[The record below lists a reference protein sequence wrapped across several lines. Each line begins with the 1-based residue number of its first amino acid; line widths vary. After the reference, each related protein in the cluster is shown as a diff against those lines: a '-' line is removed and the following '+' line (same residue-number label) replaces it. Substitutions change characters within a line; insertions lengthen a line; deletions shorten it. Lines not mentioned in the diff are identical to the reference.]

1 MAGVGPMTQDWEP
14 VVIRKRAP
22 NSAAKRDEKTVN
34 AARRSGADIESV
46 RKFNAGTNK
55 AASSST
61 SLNTKRLD
69 DDTETLA
76 HERVPTELKKAI
88 MQARGEKKLTQS
100 QLAQLINEKPQVIQE
115 YESGKA
121 IPNQQILSKLERAL
135 GAKLRGK
142 KNKLYGQI
150 CQHPVNTSI
159 LSASRNT
166 RRYSETVKLT
176 FTHTSTKKKTNYTK
190 PKALKFLFPSTV
202 INLVVVVLLLLLL
215 GFPHFLVFS
224 ISGNRGGEMETDEAY
239 QRKERDALVAI
250 VVLACLALT
259 SLFVAF
265 SYYCYI
271 RNKVSKRHRI
281 NKKFNCEEKGDC
293 QNQQEV
299 TDNALQIFTFKQ
311 LHSATGGFS
320 KSNVVGHGGFGL
332 VYRGVLN
339 DGRKVAIKLMD
350 NAGKQGEDEFKM
362 EVELLSRLR
371 SPYLLALLGYC
382 SDNSHKLLVYE
393 FMANGGLQ
401 EHLYPTNR
409 SGSVPL
415 RLDWE
420 TRMRIALEAAK
431 GLEYLHEQV
440 SPPVIHRDFKSSNIL
455 LDRNFHAK
463 VSDFGLAKVG
473 SDKAGGHVSTR
484 VLGTQG
490 YVAPEYALTGHLTTK
505 SDVYSYGIV
514 LLELL
519 TGRVPVDMKRDTG
532 EGVLVSWAL
541 PQLADRDKVVDIMDS
556 TLEGQYS
563 TKEVVQVAAIAAMC
577 VQAEADYRPLMA
589 DVVQSLVPLVRSRRS
604 AAKLSGCSS
613 SFSLARSLGSPVGS
627 Q

>member
-1 MAGVGPMTQDWEP
+1 ME
-14 VVIRKRAP
+14 
-22 NSAAKRDEKTVN
+22 E
-34 AARRSGADIESV
+34 
-46 RKFNAGTNK
+46 
-55 AASSST
+55 
-61 SLNTKRLD
+61 
-69 DDTETLA
+69 TE
-76 HERVPTELKKAI
+76 
-88 MQARGEKKLTQS
+88 
-100 QLAQLINEKPQVIQE
+100 
-115 YESGKA
+115 
-121 IPNQQILSKLERAL
+121 
-135 GAKLRGK
+135 
-142 KNKLYGQI
+142 
-150 CQHPVNTSI
+150 
-159 LSASRNT
+159 
-166 RRYSETVKLT
+166 
-176 FTHTSTKKKTNYTK
+176 
-190 PKALKFLFPSTV
+190 
-202 INLVVVVLLLLLL
+202 
-215 GFPHFLVFS
+215 
-224 ISGNRGGEMETDEAY
+224 EAY
-239 QRKERDALVAI
+239 QKKERASLVAI
-250 VVLACLALT
+250 VVLACLALS

-281 NKKFNCEEKGDC
+281 NKKFDCEEKGDC
-293 QNQQEV
+293 QEQQEV
-299 TDNALQIFTFKQ
+299 TDKGIQVFTFKQ

-339 DGRKVAIKLMD
+339 NGRKVAIKFMD
-350 NAGKQGEDEFKM
+350 NAGKQGEEEFKM

-401 EHLYPTNR
+401 EHLYPNNR

-420 TRMRIALEAAK
+420 TRMRIALGAAK

-440 SPPVIHRDFKSSNIL
+440 SPPVIHRDFKSSNVL
-455 LDRNFHAK
+455 LDRNLHTK

-519 TGRVPVDMKRDTG
+519 TGRVPVDMKRATG

-541 PQLADRDKVVDIMDS
+541 PQLAERDKVVDVMDPA
-556 TLEGQYS
+556 LEGQYS

-577 VQAEADYRPLMA
+577 VQEETDYRPLMA
-589 DVVQSLVPLVRSRRS
+589 DVVKSLVPLVRSRGS
-604 AAKLSGCSS
+604 GSKVSGCSS
-613 SFSLARSLGSPVGS
+613 SFSLARSPNLPDKASVGS